1 MTFHTRIYC
10 IHIYVA
16 DFFMRKYFVSCLTCS
31 THPFALTPWPSFGQ
45 QKKLNINV
53 TMLAAEKEEKLAAAF
68 LKRKLLNHEVTLL
81 YIWYKAGEERR
92 AGESWSCSVVAR
104 VVAPLCERKNTLRGN
119 KLSRKLSELVSG
131 KLGVFGDLGL

>member
-1 MTFHTRIYC
+1 MVQGRGR
-10 IHIYVA
+10 
-16 DFFMRKYFVSCLTCS
+16 RKSL
-31 THPFALTPWPSFGQ
+31 G
-45 QKKLNINV
+45 
-53 TMLAAEKEEKLAAAF
+53 
-68 LKRKLLNHEVTLL
+68 
-81 YIWYKAGEERR
+81 YKSSICR